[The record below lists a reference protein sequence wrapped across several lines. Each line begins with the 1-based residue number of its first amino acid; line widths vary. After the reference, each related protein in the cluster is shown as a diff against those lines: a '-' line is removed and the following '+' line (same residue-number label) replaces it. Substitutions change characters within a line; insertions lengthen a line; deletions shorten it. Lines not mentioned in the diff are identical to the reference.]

1 MSFKSY
7 NYKVF
12 SFPGGDFLGNLNP
25 KRAQEPTF
33 PWKANGGQGQLR
45 FRYIVPFDDFDETLL
60 AYMNIVQVYE
70 VDESNPTGRLIYTG
84 FVSQYAPYTDGSEQ
98 GVNVTLLG
106 LVSFLSLAY
115 YKSGSSY
122 TVTHTNQDPAD
133 ILKAIIDHFNTIYVV
148 SSTEFPNGLIHY
160 AGGFIDN
167 VGTLVDLTFEDQ
179 HWNEAFDKV
188 FSYAPEGWFWRI
200 GPDGNTYLQEK
211 SATPVH
217 AFTVGKDTETLDVT
231 RNTEK
236 IKNLL
241 TFRDSAAGVTTF
253 QDATSQGVYGV
264 REEIYTASET
274 ADATAIAEYGAAFIA
289 NNKDPKVNARMVI
302 NLNYDIESI
311 KPGDTCRVN
320 NFKLGADILADNMQ
334 IVSVSYSPDKA
345 TLMLEQDITF
355 GKELQNFF
363 SSNA

>member
-1 MSFKSY
+1 
-7 NYKVF
+7 
-12 SFPGGDFLGNLNP
+12 
-25 KRAQEPTF
+25 
-33 PWKANGGQGQLR
+33 
-45 FRYIVPFDDFDETLL
+45 
-60 AYMNIVQVYE
+60 MNIVRVYE
-70 VDESNPTGRLIYTG
+70 VDESNPTGRLLYTG
-84 FVSQYAPYTDGSEQ
+84 FVSQYAPYTNGSEQ
-98 GVNVTLLG
+98 GVNITLLG

-133 ILKAIIDHFNTIYVV
+133 ILKAIIDHFNTIYPV
-148 SSTEFPNGLIHY
+148 SSTAFPNGLIHY
-160 AGGFIDN
+160 AGGHIAS
-167 VGTLVDLTFEDQ
+167 VGTTIDLEFEDQ
-179 HWNEAFDKV
+179 HWDEAVAKV
-188 FSYAPEGWFWRI
+188 FDYVPEGWYWRI
-200 GPDGNTYLQEK
+200 DPDGNVYLQEK
-211 SATPVH
+211 PATPTH
-217 AFTVGKDTETLDVT
+217 AFTVGKDTETLEVT

-253 QDATSQGVYGV
+253 QDATSQSTYGV

-274 ADATAIAEYGAAFIA
+274 ADATAISEFGGAFIG

-320 NFKLGADILADNMQ
+320 NFKLGADILGDNMQ
-334 IVSVSYSPDKA
+334 IVSVSYTPDKA
-345 TLMLEQDITF
+345 TLTLEQDITF

-363 SSNA
+363 SNA